1 MAIKKALGKAKFVG
15 PIHSH
20 VPVITSLKTIEW
32 TNIRIFFQLFHLNK
46 KKKFDNICPAELNE
60 NGFCFQRDDDVD
72 DGSINLNSSDFLL
85 CVINVQHYIL
95 IEMTADSI

>member
-1 MAIKKALGKAKFVG
+1 MNEQIFV
-15 PIHSH
+15 
-20 VPVITSLKTIEW
+20 
-32 TNIRIFFQLFHLNK
+32 FFFSIVSFEQE
-46 KKKFDNICPAELNE
+46 KKFDNICPAELNE